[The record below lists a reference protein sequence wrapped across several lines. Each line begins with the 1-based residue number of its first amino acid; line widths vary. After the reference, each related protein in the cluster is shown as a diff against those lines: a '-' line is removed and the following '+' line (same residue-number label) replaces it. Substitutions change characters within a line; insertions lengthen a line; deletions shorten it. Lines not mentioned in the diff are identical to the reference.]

1 MKRKLIA
8 LAHDRTAALNA
19 AEAAYKAGNQA
30 EYNSQMEKVA
40 NLDKE
45 IDTVKSFLAEQERQ
59 ILEATPSAAEARD
72 VAEERGSLLMQHKDV
87 RLPKNEVLRCLRN
100 SVTITGALVQPTGA
114 DSQIHGEG
122 APITSILDM
131 VRVEDYTGLSGWE
144 EAYLITE
151 SGVAVNDPVAK
162 SGQARA
168 ATSSP
173 TFGVAQIVPMEVSVT
188 DFVDKNIAD
197 LSPARYYEKVLS
209 LALRAL
215 RRKAT
220 EIIVNGAVDGSKTI
234 YGIKTAVNKAG
245 AAITKAD
252 TYTAIDENTLDE
264 LYFAY
269 GSDAELAGGAVLQ
282 LTKADLKAIGRL
294 RGTNE
299 KRRLFTITPGGNGN
313 IGVIADG
320 GVQLPYVLVPGLS
333 AGDLIYGAPMNYIL
347 GLFGD
352 YSIRV
357 DESVKSIER
366 MHTIL
371 GDVKLGGNVVE
382 HEGFVYFSRTVS
394 NPG

>member
-8 LAHDRTAALNA
+8 LANDRTAALNA

-45 IDTVKSFLAEQERQ
+45 IETVKNFLQAQERQ
-59 ILEATPSAAEARD
+59 ILESTPSAAETRD
-72 VAEERGSLLMQHKDV
+72 MAEERGNLLMQHKDV
-87 RLPKNEVLRCLRN
+87 RLPENEVLRCLRN

-114 DSQIHGEG
+114 GSEIHGG
-122 APITSILDM
+122 NAPISSILDM

-151 SGVAVNDPVAK
+151 SGAEVNDPVAK
-162 SGQARA
+162 SGQARGNTA
-168 ATSSP
+168 SP

-188 DFVDKNIAD
+188 DFVDKSISD

-215 RRKAT
+215 RREAVK
-220 EIIVNGAVDGSKTI
+220 IIVNGAVDGTKTI
-234 YGIKTAVNKAG
+234 YGIKTAKNKAG
-245 AAITKAD
+245 AAITKAG

-269 GSDAELAGGAVLQ
+269 GSDSELAGGAVLQ

-313 IGVIADG
+313 TGVIADG

-382 HEGFVYFSRTVS
+382 HEGFVYYSKT
-394 NPG
+394 GA

>member
-8 LAHDRTAALNA
+8 LANDRTAALNA

-114 DSQIHGEG
+114 GSEIHGG
-122 APITSILDM
+122 NSPIPSILDM

-245 AAITKAD
+245 AAITKAG

-382 HEGFVYFSRTVS
+382 HEGFVYFSQTVS